1 MHFNPTAIT
10 FIGYLVLMVM
20 IGFYAWHHTRSF
32 GDYILG
38 GRKLG
43 GLVTALSVGASDM
56 SGWLLM
62 GVPGAAYIAGV
73 SESWIAI
80 GLAIGAW
87 LNWKLVAARLRLY
100 TEVSHNALTLPDYFR
115 QRFEDKSHWLAVS
128 AAAVILVFFTIYC
141 ASGMVAGARLFE
153 NTFHLPY
160 STALWLG
167 ALACV
172 GARPDQGRLPWKA
185 DPALWALGAVTA
197 SGVVSTVLSLSPGAS
212 FWGLGGY
219 YGGCM
224 MVLFTAAGYLAVRA
238 FAPQKILNGL
248 TFCVGVTTALV
259 TVLYVLNIFNI
270 DLIGT
275 YADTAVVERAQFFS
289 TLGQK
294 NFCSGFMAFALPLVF
309 YAFLVARGPRHTVF
323 YGIPA
328 FFGGLALAVV
338 DAEGLMLGVGVA
350 ALVLICQKNFTT
362 RTLRR
367 LAVIG
372 AFFFFHAG
380 WMQYMRTHVYTQG
393 GKPMLA
399 ALGHVAQRGF
409 VVCLVVW
416 AVLYFGL
423 RGRELPL
430 YRPGRV
436 LAGGIVAGAAVL
448 TLLANCVPGFPSLGR
463 LDDVLIFN
471 DNWGTYRGTAW
482 RITVESWLAQPVW
495 RKLLGVGPGMM
506 HTAVAD
512 WAGAGITDRMKT
524 FYAAHNEYLELLL
537 TTGAA
542 GLAAWLWFVIAHLRR
557 AAQNWLRPGVAPV
570 TLALIS
576 YLAHAVI
583 SIRVSMIFPEIM
595 LLFALLQVF
604 CLPEKGDAAAE
615 KAPAKHGK
623 KAKPDVPV
631 DHHGLARQWL
641 PPILAAVVMMAVCG
655 AASRVIFGFLY

>member
-1 MHFNPTAIT
+1 MTQSQQ
-10 FIGYLVLMVM
+10 L
-20 IGFYAWHHTRSF
+20 
-32 GDYILG
+32 
-38 GRKLG
+38 RKL
-43 GLVTALSVGASDM
+43 
-56 SGWLLM
+56 
-62 GVPGAAYIAGV
+62 
-73 SESWIAI
+73 
-80 GLAIGAW
+80 
-87 LNWKLVAARLRLY
+87 AARSATAFLLAALCVFQLY
-100 TEVSHNALTLPDYFR
+100 IDKFSNLGVVKFTGICTLSWAF
-115 QRFEDKSHWLAVS
+115 
-128 AAAVILVFFTIYC
+128 
-141 ASGMVAGARLFE
+141 
-153 NTFHLPY
+153 
-160 STALWLG
+160 ALWLG

-172 GARPDQGRLPWKA
+172 GARPDPGRLPWKA

-338 DAEGLMLGVGVA
+338 DAEGLTLGVGVA

-416 AVLYFGL
+416 AALYFGL

-506 HTAVAD
+506 HTAMAD

-542 GLAAWLWFVIAHLRR
+542 GLAAWLWFVIAHLRK

-570 TLALIS
+570 TLALVS

-604 CLPEKGDAAAE
+604 CLPEQGDTAAE

-623 KAKPDVPV
+623 KAKPDVPA

-641 PPILAAVVMMAVCG
+641 LPILAAVVMMAVCG

>member
-1 MHFNPTAIT
+1 MTQSQQ
-10 FIGYLVLMVM
+10 L
-20 IGFYAWHHTRSF
+20 
-32 GDYILG
+32 
-38 GRKLG
+38 RKL
-43 GLVTALSVGASDM
+43 
-56 SGWLLM
+56 
-62 GVPGAAYIAGV
+62 
-73 SESWIAI
+73 
-80 GLAIGAW
+80 
-87 LNWKLVAARLRLY
+87 AARSATAFLLAALCVFPLY
-100 TEVSHNALTLPDYFR
+100 IDKFSNLGVVKFTGICTLSWAF
-115 QRFEDKSHWLAVS
+115 
-128 AAAVILVFFTIYC
+128 
-141 ASGMVAGARLFE
+141 
-153 NTFHLPY
+153 
-160 STALWLG
+160 ALWLG

-309 YAFLVARGPRHTVF
+309 YAFLVARGARHTVF
-323 YGIPA
+323 YGVPA

-338 DAEGLMLGVGVA
+338 DADGLALGIGTAV
-350 ALVLICQKNFTT
+350 LVLLCQKIFTT

-367 LAVIG
+367 LMVIG
-372 AFFFFHAG
+372 MFFFADAG

-393 GKPMLA
+393 GKPILA
-399 ALGHVAQRGF
+399 AFGHYAQLGFA
-409 VVCLVVW
+409 VCAAVW
-416 AVLYFGL
+416 AVLFFAL
-423 RGRELPL
+423 RSREIPL
-430 YRPGRV
+430 WKAGRV
-436 LAGGIVAGAAVL
+436 LTAIAVTLGVVLVA
-448 TLLANCVPGFPSLGR
+448 LANFMPGFPSLGK
-463 LDDVLIFN
+463 LDDLLVFN
-471 DNWGTYRGTAW
+471 DDWGTYRGTAW
-482 RITVESWLAQPVW
+482 RISWSAWTAQPFW

-506 HTAVAD
+506 HTAVAQ
-512 WAGAGITDRMKT
+512 WAGADITARMKT

-537 TTGAA
+537 TSGVL
-542 GLAAWLWFVIAHLRR
+542 GLAAWVWFVTAHLRK

-570 TLALIS
+570 TLALVS
-576 YLAHAVI
+576 YLAHAAV

-595 LLFALLQVF
+595 LLFGLLQVF
-604 CLPEKGDAAAE
+604 CLPPEGEDAPIQP
-615 KAPAKHGK
+615 KGK
-623 KAKPDVPV
+623 KARQPVPNGNNAPAP
-631 DHHGLARQWL
+631 GLIRTWIGPAA
-641 PPILAAVVMMAVCG
+641 AAVVMMAVCG
-655 AASRVIFGFLY
+655 AASRVVFGFLY

>member
-1 MHFNPTAIT
+1 MTQSQQ
-10 FIGYLVLMVM
+10 L
-20 IGFYAWHHTRSF
+20 
-32 GDYILG
+32 
-38 GRKLG
+38 RKL
-43 GLVTALSVGASDM
+43 
-56 SGWLLM
+56 
-62 GVPGAAYIAGV
+62 
-73 SESWIAI
+73 
-80 GLAIGAW
+80 
-87 LNWKLVAARLRLY
+87 AARSATAFLLA
-100 TEVSHNALTLPDYFR
+100 ALCVFPRYIDKFSNLGVVKFTGICTLSWAF
-115 QRFEDKSHWLAVS
+115 
-128 AAAVILVFFTIYC
+128 
-141 ASGMVAGARLFE
+141 
-153 NTFHLPY
+153 
-160 STALWLG
+160 ALWLG
-167 ALACV
+167 ALTCV

-224 MVLFTAAGYLAVRA
+224 MVLFTAAVYLAARA

-248 TFCVGVTTALV
+248 AFCLGITTALV

-309 YAFLVARGPRHTVF
+309 YAFLTARGVRHTVL

-338 DAEGLMLGVGVA
+338 DAEGLALGIGA
-350 ALVLICQKNFTT
+350 AVLVLLCQKDFTT

-367 LAVIG
+367 VAVIG
-372 AFFFFHAG
+372 AFFFFNAG

-399 ALGHVAQRGF
+399 ALGHVGWTGF
-409 VVCLVVW
+409 FVCLAVW

-423 RGRELPL
+423 RGREIPL
-430 YRPGRV
+430 YKAGRAVAGVMLLGAVV
-436 LAGGIVAGAAVL
+436 LA
-448 TLLANCVPGFPSLGR
+448 LLANFWPGFPSLGR

-471 DNWGTYRGTAW
+471 DDWGTYRGTAW
-482 RITVESWLAQPVW
+482 RITAETWLAQPLW
-495 RKLLGVGPGMM
+495 RKLFGVGPGMM
-506 HTAVAD
+506 HTAVAA
-512 WAGAGITDRMKT
+512 WAGADITARMKT

-537 TTGAA
+537 TTGVA
-542 GLAAWLWFVIAHLRR
+542 GLAAWLWFVAVHLRK
-557 AAQNWLRPGVAPV
+557 AAKNWLRPGVAPV
-570 TLALIS
+570 TLALVS
-576 YLAHAVI
+576 YLAHAAI

-604 CLPEKGDAAAE
+604 CLPPEEEAQPE
-615 KAPAKHGK
+615 PAPKKRDK
-623 KAKPDVPV
+623 KAKQLQAEPQPGLVRLWRPV
-631 DHHGLARQWL
+631 
-641 PPILAAVVMMAVCG
+641 IVSAVVMMAVCG
-655 AASRVIFGFLY
+655 GASRAIFGFLY